1 MSQWMNWAKQLQALS
16 QAGQAYSKDKFD
28 LERFDEIANISHQ
41 MIAQLANTSVER
53 IEQLFV
59 PEVGYP
65 TPKVDL
71 RAGVIKDGKI
81 LLVREREDNCWTMP
95 GGWAD
100 VCETPSTG
108 VIREVLEESGYH
120 VSHPKLVAIKDRD
133 VHAYLPKYPQHIY
146 KMFFLCRF
154 ESGQPQTNIEIS
166 DIGFFALDELPPLS
180 ESRVL
185 KSDIELMFQ
194 HAEYPQTE
202 IHVD

>member
-53 IEQLFV
+53 VEQLFV

-133 VHAYLPKYPQHIY
+133 VHAYLPKYPTTH
-146 KMFFLCRF
+146 L
-154 ESGQPQTNIEIS
+154 
-166 DIGFFALDELPPLS
+166 
-180 ESRVL
+180 
-185 KSDIELMFQ
+185 
-194 HAEYPQTE
+194 
-202 IHVD
+202 